1 MNLSE
6 YISLSAE
13 LPYDPEDLSQG
24 SYKVFLKLNAEKT
37 FVLISSKGFVNPT
50 QYPQETY
57 RGLKSYLNLYNLDIN
72 RLRIFLDLFEYV
84 GNGKN
89 HIYQWES
96 SNEQYFDKLQLVD
109 LLIDKDVSN
118 LVNQFYKDKWSAFM
132 NSMLSTKDK
141 VELLSNFFVTELMDD
156 HLKNDVIERFSN
168 MLNKSI
174 ENEQYFLFLPNGI
187 Q

>member
-1 MNLSE
+1 MNLNH

-13 LPYDPEDLSQG
+13 LPYDPEDFSQG
-24 SYKVFLKLNAEKT
+24 SYKVFLKLNADKS

-50 QYPQETY
+50 QYPLETY
-57 RGLKSYLNLYNLDIN
+57 KGLKSYLKLYNLDIK
-72 RLRIFLDLFEYV
+72 RMRIFLDLFEYV

-89 HIYQWES
+89 CIYEWES

-109 LLIDKDVSN
+109 LLIEEEVAI
-118 LVNQFYKDKWSAFM
+118 LINQYYKDKWSAFM
-132 NSMLSTKDK
+132 DSMLSTKDK
-141 VELLSNFFVTELMDD
+141 VELLSNFFVTEFMDD

-168 MLNKSI
+168 MINKSFD
-174 ENEQYFLFLPNGI
+174 EQYSPFLPNRV